1 MSRLC
6 YRAFSTGRPARDLA
20 TCQLLGRFGST
31 PTTFKTRDGRPAVRY
46 LFAVNRVSQPSPSS
60 SSSKG
65 QDTGE
70 TSWFNVVSFDER
82 AIERLTSEDLKGA
95 KALVD
100 AAIDIKSRK
109 DDESGKYFDQVSL
122 RQTGLHI
129 IERNKKTTTTTSR
142 GGDKDQEAHD
152 RAALEDSFSV

>member
-6 YRAFSTGRPARDLA
+6 YRSFSTSRPARDLA

-46 LFAVNRVSQPSPSS
+46 LFAVNSNN
-60 SSSKG
+60 KT
-65 QDTGE
+65 DE
-70 TSWFNVVSFDER
+70 TSWYNVVSFDER

-95 KALVD
+95 KALVN
-100 AAIDIKSRK
+100 AALDVKSRK
-109 DDESGKYFDQVSL
+109 DEGSGRYFDQVSL

-129 IERNKKTTTTTSR
+129 IERNKKATATA
-142 GGDKDQEAHD
+142 DQEAHD
-152 RAALEDSFSV
+152 KAALEDSFSV